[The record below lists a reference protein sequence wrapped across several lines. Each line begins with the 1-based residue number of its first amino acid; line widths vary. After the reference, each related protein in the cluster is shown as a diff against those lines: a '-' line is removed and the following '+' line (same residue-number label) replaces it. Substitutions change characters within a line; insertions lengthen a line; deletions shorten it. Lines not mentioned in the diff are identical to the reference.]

1 MPLTVSRRQ
10 ASEAAVMTSSAF
22 APICREPD
30 ERRTVM
36 ARIQLV
42 ACEAVGDEQI
52 GDALNVLP
60 RNAKSSR
67 RSGDGPVSVGKHA
80 QNLPPR
86 LRLADSG
93 GEDIAMG
100 AQGSR
105 RLENVRDQQREMVSP
120 NGA

>member
-22 APICREPD
+22 APICYSLGPD
-30 ERRTVM
+30 M
-36 ARIQLV
+36 AKKSDQ
-42 ACEAVGDEQI
+42 QI
-52 GDALNVLP
+52 RDALNVLP

-80 QNLPPR
+80 QDLPPR